1 MINFNWIG
9 LTYLRGLIE
18 KKMSQKVE
26 KVQKGG
32 GISAKNQKVHNS
44 KCGLFDKRGV
54 GGHFFIFFPN
64 VNAHFKHFSW
74 TKSKLVL
81 K

>member
-32 GISAKNQKVHNS
+32 GDQ
-44 KCGLFDKRGV
+44 CQ
-54 GGHFFIFFPN
+54 
-64 VNAHFKHFSW
+64 
-74 TKSKLVL
+74 KSKSPQF
-81 K
+81 KMWTF